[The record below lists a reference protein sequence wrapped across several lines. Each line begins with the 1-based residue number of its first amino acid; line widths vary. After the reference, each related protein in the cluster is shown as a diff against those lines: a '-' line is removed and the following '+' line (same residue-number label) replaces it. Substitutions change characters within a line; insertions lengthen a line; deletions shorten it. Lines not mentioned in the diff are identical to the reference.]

1 MDLSLR
7 PRRLR
12 QNPQIREMVAE
23 TALRVQDLMYPIFV
37 TDGKGLQS
45 PHRVVPGILTISIDK
60 LPKLMKEVQD
70 LGILSVLLFGVTQK
84 KDARGSEALNK
95 SGPVLSAIKLI
106 RENFPQI
113 QIATDIAL
121 DPYTDHG
128 HDGIFENGSVQ
139 NDATIEV
146 LAKMSI
152 LHAQAGA
159 QIVAPSDMMDGR
171 VAGIREELDD
181 ASLENTLIL
190 SYTAKYASALYGPF
204 RETLDAKPIGDKKT
218 YQMDYRNRREALREL
233 ELDLAEGADM
243 VMIKPASWYQD
254 IIADFKAR
262 SEVPVVA
269 YHVSGEAAMIEV
281 GAQAGLF
288 DRDRAILECL
298 LGIKR
303 AGADLIAT
311 YHALDAARIL
321 KSIAH
326 S

>member
-12 QNPQIREMVAE
+12 QNPQIRDLVAE
-23 TALRVQDLMYPIFV
+23 TSLRVKDLMYPIFV
-37 TDGKGLQS
+37 TDGKGLRS
-45 PHRVVPGILTISIDK
+45 PHRVVPGILTVSVDK
-60 LPKLMKEVQD
+60 LAPLMKEIQD

-84 KDARGSEALNK
+84 KDAKGTEALNK
-95 SGPVLSAIKLI
+95 SGPVVTAIKLI
-106 RENFPQI
+106 RDSFPNI
-113 QIATDIAL
+113 QIATDVAL

-128 HDGIFENGSVQ
+128 HDGIFENGYVQ

-146 LAKMSI
+146 LAKMSV

-171 VAGIREELDD
+171 VAGIREELDE

-204 RETLDAKPIGDKKT
+204 RETLDAKPVGDKKT
-218 YQMDYRNRREALREL
+218 YQMDCRNRREALREL

-243 VMIKPASWYQD
+243 VMVKPATWYQD
-254 IIADFKAR
+254 IIADFKER

-281 GAQAGLF
+281 GVQAGLF
-288 DRDRAILECL
+288 DRDRAILESL
-298 LGIKR
+298 VGIKR

-311 YHALDAARIL
+311 YHALDAAKLIQNL
-321 KSIAH
+321 
-326 S
+326 